1 MDSKTLAEVMDNRV
15 SMARYEELAPHFNAG
30 MRAAD
35 VTTERR
41 ATMWCA
47 QIGHESGGLRYM
59 EEIADG
65 SAYEWREDLGNNQPG
80 DGRRYKGRGPIQLTG
95 RDNYTAFSRWAFDKG
110 LSPSPTF
117 FVDNPGEVSEPA
129 AGFLAAAFYWTV
141 RRNMNS
147 YADRD
152 DLIGATIA
160 VNGGTTHIDD
170 RRAFWYR
177 AGAVGDRVLPS
188 PAPTVE
194 GGSVSTADD
203 ILTQFIGPERA
214 GWEFLGESVPAAEA
228 GAPRH
233 NYAVEAIGDIR
244 KSLLTKHIS
253 FVEQEFLVDKDGNP
267 QPPLEMDLAT
277 IIRFADYQA
286 FHAARLAGETA
297 KKLDAQAEQL
307 DRIEALLTKLVG
319 DRK

>member
-1 MDSKTLAEVMDNRV
+1 MDNRV
-15 SMARYEELAPHFNAG
+15 SMARYEELAPHFNNA
-30 MRAAD
+30 MRVAD

-47 QIGHESGGLRYM
+47 QIGHESGGLFYM

-65 SAYEWREDLGNNQPG
+65 SKYEGRGDLGNNQPG

-95 RDNYTAFSRWAFDKG
+95 RGNYTRFSRWAFGKG
-110 LSPSPTF
+110 LCSDPDF
-117 FVDNPGEVSEPA
+117 FVNNPEKVAEPV

-141 RRNMNS
+141 ERNMNS

-160 VNGGTTHIDD
+160 VNGGTTGIDD
-170 RRAFWYR
+170 RRAYWYR

-188 PAPTVE
+188 PATIVE

-203 ILTQFIGPERA
+203 VLTQLVGPERK
-214 GWEFLGESVPAAEA
+214 GWDILGQSKPAAEA
-228 GAPRH
+228 GAPRA
-233 NYAVEAIGDIR
+233 NYTVEAVADIR
-244 KSLLTKHIS
+244 NALLDKHIS

-297 KKLDAQAEQL
+297 KKLDAQGAQL